1 MTTCE
6 GGDRPDRARWRR
18 RRSRVRRSAGGL
30 LSVDDEIYYLPEYY
44 YWDLVTPTGVG
55 CPFGGTLVFEPSVAG
70 EQLAFGGCA
79 FSAGFALTGTGEYN
93 YDEERFSLQVS
104 VSGLASGELIYVRKA
119 DGSIRDREIWRREI
133 DLSG

>member
-1 MTTCE
+1 LAPE
-6 GGDRPDRARWRR
+6 DAAEFADPLEA
-18 RRSRVRRSAGGL
+18 L

-55 CPFGGTLVFEPSVAG
+55 CPFGGTLAFEPSDAG
-70 EQLAFGGCA
+70 EQLTFEGCA

-104 VSGLASGELIYVRKA
+104 VSGLASGELAYVREA
-119 DGSIRDREIWRREI
+119 DGSIGVTGEYGGETI